1 MRGCPGSWGSHSLR
15 RYIASEIRQDT
26 LVLRRPS
33 DVNAFLAVINRVQGV
48 TFRIL
53 EVLIRES
60 TALLARVLRRG
71 RYRTWRKGI

>member
-1 MRGCPGSWGSHSLR
+1 M
-15 RYIASEIRQDT
+15 
-26 LVLRRPS
+26 LRRPS